1 MVLIRCMERSGK
13 SLGPLLG
20 MLAAEFISA
29 SSNVIGRASLIQGTS
44 SVVLNFYTFVSGAIF
59 MAFLAL
65 IIDRNNRPQLNKWLC
80 FRIFVMAFL
89 GMTLPQNMI
98 VAGLYFISSTIESAI
113 CNTLPI
119 VTYIWAVAL
128 KQEKLDLNTWWGR
141 GKLFGT
147 LTNVSGALVI
157 MFWNGSVV
165 NLNLASATATTLGAN
180 SDLGYWFLGVAMMV
194 VAIFCTSSWI
204 IFLGPLSRSYPAETS
219 LNALM
224 MFFSMVQ
231 QLVIAVI
238 LNHHT
243 QQWRLG
249 WNLELLYILYTGIFL
264 GLANVV
270 MTWCCETKGPIFV
283 ASFIPFIIVFSAIL
297 ETVFL
302 QSPLHIGSVVG
313 SIVVLVGLYIYLW
326 SKYKEEQ
333 KQMLDGYESIEAPTV
348 S

>member
-1 MVLIRCMERSGK
+1 MVLIRCLERSGK
-13 SLGPLLG
+13 GVGPLLS
-20 MLAAEFISA
+20 MLVVEFISA
-29 SSNVIGRASLIQGTS
+29 SSNVIARASLIQGTT
-44 SVVLNFYTFVSGAIF
+44 SVVLNFYTFVSGSIF

-65 IIDRNNRPQLNKWLC
+65 IIDR
-80 FRIFVMAFL
+80 
-89 GMTLPQNMI
+89 MTMPQNMI
-98 VAGLYFISSTIESAI
+98 VAGLHFVSATIESAMY
-113 CNTLPI
+113 NTLPI
-119 VTYIWAVAL
+119 VTYIWAVVL

-141 GKLFGT
+141 GKLLGT
-147 LTNVSGALVI
+147 LTNVSGAIVL

-165 NLNLASATATTLGAN
+165 NLNLSSATATTLGAAN

-204 IFLGPLSRSYPAETS
+204 GPLSRSYPAETS

-231 QLVIAVI
+231 QFVIAVI
-238 LNHHT
+238 LNYQP

-249 WNLELLYILYTGIFL
+249 WNLELLYILYTGILL

-270 MTWCCETKGPIFV
+270 MTWCSETKGPIFV
-283 ASFIPFIIVFSAIL
+283 ASFIPFIMVFSAIL
-297 ETVFL
+297 EMAFL
-302 QSPLHIGSVVG
+302 QSPLHVGSVVG
-313 SIVVLVGLYIYLW
+313 SIVILVGLYIYLW

-333 KQMLDGYESIEAPTV
+333 NQILYGYESIEAPTL